1 VEEKKQSEWIKWMIR
16 VIVGYGLLLAIIL
29 AVTII
34 TILTTFT
41 FVVIDGLSETRSLG
55 AISEQ
60 YLVPFSEFIWKLFTW
75 LVPGI

>member
-1 VEEKKQSEWIKWMIR
+1 VEEKKQPEWIKWMIR

-60 YLVPFSEFIWKLFTW
+60 YLVPISEFMWKLFTW

>member
-1 VEEKKQSEWIKWMIR
+1 VEEKKQPEWIKWMIR

-55 AISEQ
+55 ALSEQ
-60 YLVPFSEFIWKLFTW
+60 YLVPISEFMWKLFTW